1 LKEGMKYRLTELC
14 GRRLGIYTGAG
25 TSHSWLWFVDVLE
38 RMGLDNLVCIDEG
51 DLKKGDELK
60 KVNAL
65 LISGGDT
72 FAIADG
78 LGREGAKSIEQFISE
93 GGVYFGSCAGA
104 YLPLKSSK
112 YPLNLLNLAGVKI
125 SNLSKGRPSS
135 LTQSEKFCTPYGC
148 HYVFH
153 PVRDEVKI
161 RFTNV
166 YSSGVKEEISAPL
179 YGGPCMEPS
188 EDVTPIAFYHGF
200 TEKTLFL
207 VDENLAE
214 ETVLGK
220 TAVCSKAVGRGT
232 VYLSGP
238 HLEHPFYPEANE
250 LLLEMLCEGFKEV
263 EAYSGADQ
271 EIESGVRVSR
281 ELLKELRRE
290 LSNSRIIALAL
301 ERESMSWLIGNKV
314 YEPEKFRVF
323 IEALWSR
330 LGLFEKFSDKGVPGE
345 DVQGLTARACKV
357 REKLNVLKTEIHHSS
372 DTTELVED
380 ILSGL
385 RTLASTFM
393 NLYFRLKRREHRQE
407 EKRNVHVL

>member
-14 GRRLGIYTGAG
+14 GRRLGIYTGSG

-38 RMGLDNLVCIDEG
+38 RMGLDNLVCMDEG

-60 KVNAL
+60 KVSAL

-78 LGREGAKSIEQFISE
+78 LGREGAKNIEQFIAE

-104 YLPLKSSK
+104 YLPMRSSK
-112 YPLNLLNLAGVKI
+112 YPLSLLNLAGVKI
-125 SNLSKGRPSS
+125 SNLTRFLPQP
-135 LTQSEKFCTPYGC
+135 LTHSEKFCTPYGC

-153 PVRDEVKI
+153 PVREEVKI
-161 RFTNV
+161 RFTNG
-166 YSSGVKEEISAPL
+166 YSSRVKEEMSAPL
-179 YGGPCMEPS
+179 YGGPCMETS
-188 EDVTPIAFYHGF
+188 DDVTPIAFYNGF
-200 TEKTLFL
+200 TDKTLFL
-207 VDENLAE
+207 VDEDLAR
-214 ETVLGK
+214 ETVLGRM
-220 TAVCSKAVGRGT
+220 AVCSKAVGKGT
-232 VYLSGP
+232 LYLSGP

-250 LLLEMLCEGFKEV
+250 LLLDMLCDGLQEKQV
-263 EAYSGADQ
+263 SSRADQ
-271 EIESGVRVSR
+271 EIEAGVRVSR
-281 ELLKELRRE
+281 ELLKGLRRE

-330 LGLFEKFSDKGVPGE
+330 LGLLEKLSDKSLSGE
-345 DVQGLTARACKV
+345 DVQSLTACAGMV
-357 REKLNVLKTEIHHSS
+357 REKLKRLKTEIRCSS

-385 RTLASTFM
+385 RTLASSFM
-393 NLYFRLKRREHRQE
+393 NLYFRLKRQEHR
-407 EKRNVHVL
+407 